1 MGSQTIK
8 PAAPVARAATPAVIP
23 SNPPPPAAAA
33 VPLTRA
39 QRLPQ
44 PAELPD
50 YRHYRYGYPPVSG
63 RMFGSGN

>member
-1 MGSQTIK
+1 MGSQTIE
-8 PAAPVARAATPAVIP
+8 PPVARATTSAVVP
-23 SNPPPPAAAA
+23 SDPPPPAAA
-33 VPLTRA
+33 VPPTRA

-50 YRHYRYGYPPVSG
+50 YRSYRYGYPPVSG